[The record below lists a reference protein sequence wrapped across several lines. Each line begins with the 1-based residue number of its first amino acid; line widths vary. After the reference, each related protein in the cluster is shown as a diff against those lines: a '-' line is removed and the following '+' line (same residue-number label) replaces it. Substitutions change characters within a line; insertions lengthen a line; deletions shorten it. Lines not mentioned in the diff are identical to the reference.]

1 MDLQRLKEKNLEN
14 KTTLVLVYLYQVFQI
29 VKNLFSL
36 IKRVENY
43 GVGFISFD
51 MLSNSDP
58 FVNRIIFTSL
68 L

>member
-43 GVGFISFD
+43 GVGFILFD

-58 FVNRIIFTSL
+58 FVNKIIFTTL